1 MGSSPDTSPAV
12 SPGFLAVFHAHA
24 AADGTMPFARFMELA
39 LYHPEVGYY
48 RRDRP
53 RVGRGPGTDFYTASS
68 SGTVFG
74 ELVVH
79 AAAALLRQHGRDPA
93 VHTLIEIGAEPGAGV
108 FTGLAL
114 PFRSHRAIRV
124 GEAIDLTGDCV
135 VFSNELFDAQPCVRT
150 VRRADGW
157 REIHVQAAAEGFV
170 EVERPAEF
178 FEAAPEGYRFDRPL
192 AAAALAGRIAAQPW
206 RGLFLA
212 LDYGKTARELLENT
226 PGGTARAY
234 LRHRQSADLLA
245 RPGEQ
250 DLTCHVCWDWIA
262 GALTDAG
269 FTAPAI
275 EFQESFFVRR
285 AAGWLA
291 TAVAADAAQLTRR
304 KLALMQLLHPGQ
316 MGQKFQAL
324 HAVR

>member
-1 MGSSPDTSPAV
+1 MGSSLDTSAAV
-12 SPGFLAVFHAHA
+12 SPGFLAVFRAHA
-24 AADGTMPFARFMELA
+24 AADGTLPFARFMELA

-53 RVGRGPGTDFYTASS
+53 RVGRGPGTDFYTSSS
-68 SGTVFG
+68 SGAVFG

-79 AAAALLRQHGRDPA
+79 AAACLLRRHGRDPA
-93 VHTLIEIGAEPGAGV
+93 VHTLVEIGAEPGAGI

-114 PFRSHRAIRV
+114 PFRSHRAIRI
-124 GEAIDLTGDCV
+124 GEPIDLAGDCV

-157 REIHVQAAAEGFV
+157 HEVHVRAGAAGLE
-170 EVERPAEF
+170 EVERAADF
-178 FEAAPEGYRFDRPL
+178 AEAAPEGYRFDRPL
-192 AAAALAGRIAAQPW
+192 AAAALAARIAAQPW

-212 LDYGKTARELLENT
+212 FDYGKTARELLENT
-226 PGGTARAY
+226 PGGTVRAY
-234 LRHRQSADLLA
+234 SRHRQTTDLLA

-250 DLTCHVCWDWIA
+250 DLTCHVCWDWLA
-262 GALTDAG
+262 AALTDAG
-269 FTAPAI
+269 FAAPGV

-285 AAGWLA
+285 AADWLSA
-291 TAVAADAAQLTRR
+291 AVAADASQLTRR

-316 MGQKFQAL
+316 MGQKFQVL

>member
-1 MGSSPDTSPAV
+1 MGSSPDTFAAV
-12 SPGFLAVFHAHA
+12 SPGFLAVFRAHA

-74 ELVVH
+74 ELVLH
-79 AAAALLRQHGRDPA
+79 AAASLLRRHGRDPA
-93 VHTLIEIGAEPGAGV
+93 HHTLVELGAEPGAGI

-114 PFRSHRAIRV
+114 PFRAHRAIRV
-124 GEAIDLTGDCV
+124 GEPLALAGDCV
-135 VFSNELFDAQPCVRT
+135 IFSNELFDAQPCVRT
-150 VRRADGW
+150 VRRAGGW
-157 REIHVQAAAEGFV
+157 REIHVQAGPGGLAELERAADFPET
-170 EVERPAEF
+170 
-178 FEAAPEGYRFDRPL
+178 APEGYRFDRPL
-192 AAAALAGRIAAQPW
+192 AAAALAARIAAQPW

-212 LDYGKTARELLENT
+212 FDYGKTARELLEHT
-226 PGGTARAY
+226 PAGTARAY
-234 LRHRQSADLLA
+234 SRHRQSADLLA
-245 RPGEQ
+245 LPGEQ

-262 GALTDAG
+262 TALTSAG
-269 FTAPAI
+269 FAAPTI

-285 AAGWLA
+285 AADWLSV
-291 TAVAADAAQLTRR
+291 AVAADAAQLTRR
-304 KLALMQLLHPGQ
+304 KLALMQLLHPGL